1 MGTLPAVRQDVQC
14 GCCGGALPHALDRR
28 RFMRLA
34 GAGLA
39 LTLPASLVLA
49 AEGDYEAMVLA
60 CIDPRMQEPVWKYL
74 AGRDLTGKYSQ
85 FLIAGAAIG
94 VVAPVFKDWH
104 KAYWDNLA
112 TTIQV
117 HRIKKVIAIEAQS
130 EFLPAISSNLQR
142 NNCTNKTIVVL
153 GLVGAKRG
161 LFSKVSER
169 QMASHWRDEPPLISL
184 PDLFARL
191 GIGRVDFLKVDIEGS
206 EFDVFSGDLRWL
218 EMVNRIAMEV
228 HTNFGSVSSLSTT
241 LREAGFRVWL
251 TDARQ
256 RAVSTLK
263 SSSGYLFARKEA
275 SDRAG
280 RKILA

>member
-1 MGTLPAVRQDVQC
+1 REVYGLWKRAGWQTCCVYLIRATRNLPNVLRSRTLQPVDRAMGGRTYRFIVSPGKAVEIEGDHFAGAREIYCRRVYF
-14 GCCGGALPHALDRR
+14 ALPGFDIGEEDVCVDV
-28 RFMRLA
+28 
-34 GAGLA
+34 GANVDIF
-39 LTLPASLVLA
+39 TLVA
-49 AEGDYEAMVLA
+49 AVCG
-60 CIDPRMQEPVWKYL
+60 
-74 AGRDLTGKYSQ
+74 
-85 FLIAGAAIG
+85 
-94 VVAPVFKDWH
+94 
-104 KAYWDNLA
+104 
-112 TTIQV
+112 
-117 HRIKKVIAIEAQS
+117 KKVIAIEAQS